1 MSKVAVITIH
11 GMGKTPAHYADEL
24 KNKLRAALVS
34 EWSQISFQAVYYQ
47 NLLQSNQSR
56 VFQDMERHI
65 EWKKPREF
73 LLYGFSDAASLES
86 SRGEV
91 KGAYVQAQMQVI
103 GALRTAYAELGGQP
117 ARVVIIA
124 QSLGGQ
130 VLSNYIW
137 DAQHPG
143 RSGVW
148 RNIADYL
155 EVDAHEQAF
164 LALGSLYRLFTTG
177 CNIPIFVAG
186 HGNIQPIAP
195 PTPDFRWFNF
205 YDADDVLGWPLQP
218 LSPAYERLVE
228 DIPSNMGHGIQGW
241 LTSWNPLSHGN
252 YWSDR
257 GFLEALLIEIRRG
270 LALAEPGTT
279 SGSSG

>member
-1 MSKVAVITIH
+1 MSKVAIITIH
-11 GMGKTPAHYADEL
+11 GMGNTSATYADEL
-24 KNKLRAALVS
+24 KSTLQAELAL
-34 EWSQISFQAVYYQ
+34 EWSQISFQSIYYQ
-47 NLLQSNQSR
+47 KLLQSNQDR
-56 VFQDMERHI
+56 VFQEMKRHI
-65 EWKKPREF
+65 SGKELREL

-91 KGAYVQAQMQVI
+91 NGAYVQAQIQVI
-103 GALRTAYAELGGQP
+103 GTLRKVYAELGGQP

-155 EVDAHEQAF
+155 QVDAHEQAF
-164 LALGSLYRLFTTG
+164 LELGSLYRLFTTG

-186 HGNIQPIAP
+186 HADIQPIASP
-195 PTPDFRWFNF
+195 APNFRWFNF
-205 YDADDVLGWPLQP
+205 YDADDILGWPLQP
-218 LSPAYERLVE
+218 LSPAYEKLVE
-228 DIPSNMGHGIQGW
+228 DIPINAGQGIHGL

-257 GFLEALLIEIRRG
+257 GFLEALVIEIRRG
-270 LALAEPGTT
+270 LA
-279 SGSSG
+279 SG

>member
-1 MSKVAVITIH
+1 MSKVAVVTIH
-11 GMGKTPAHYADEL
+11 GMGNTPETYADEL
-24 KNKLRAALVS
+24 RNNLQAALAP
-34 EWSQISFQAVYYQ
+34 EWNQISFQSVYYQ
-47 NLLQSNQSR
+47 TLLQGNQSR
-56 VFQDMERHI
+56 VFENMKRHI
-65 EWKKPREF
+65 SGKLLREF

-86 SRGEV
+86 SRGEA
-91 KGAYVQAQMQVI
+91 KGAYAQAQMQVI
-103 GALRTAYAELGGQP
+103 SALRQVYAELEGQP
-117 ARVVIIA
+117 AKVVIIA

-148 RNIADYL
+148 RNIAGYVN
-155 EVDAHEQAF
+155 VDTHEQSF
-164 LALGSLYRLFTTG
+164 LELKSLYRLFTTG

-218 LSPAYERLVE
+218 LSAAYEQLVE
-228 DIPSNMGHGIQGW
+228 DIPVNAGRSVQGW

-257 GFLEALLIEIRRG
+257 GFLEALVIEIRRG
-270 LALAEPGTT
+270 LR
-279 SGSSG
+279 

>member
-1 MSKVAVITIH
+1 MSKVAIITIH
-11 GMGKTPAHYADEL
+11 GMGNTRATYADEL
-24 KNKLRAALVS
+24 KTTLQSALAD
-34 EWSQISFQAVYYQ
+34 EWSQISFHSVYYQ
-47 NLLQSNQSR
+47 KLLQSNQDQ
-56 VFQDMERHI
+56 VFQNMKRHI
-65 EWKKPREF
+65 SGEYLREL

-86 SRGEV
+86 SRGEIN
-91 KGAYVQAQMQVI
+91 GAYVQAQLQVVE
-103 GALRTAYAELGGQP
+103 ALRKVYAELGGQP

-143 RSGVW
+143 RSGIW
-148 RNIADYL
+148 RNIAHYL
-155 EVDAHEQAF
+155 QVDAHEQAF
-164 LALGSLYRLFTTG
+164 LELRSLYRLFTTG

-195 PTPDFRWFNF
+195 PNPSFRWFNF

-218 LSPAYERLVE
+218 LSAAYENLVE
-228 DIPSNMGHGIQGW
+228 DIPINAGNGIQGL

-257 GFLEALLIEIRRG
+257 GFLEALVIEIRRG
-270 LALAEPGTT
+270 LA
-279 SGSSG
+279 

>member
-1 MSKVAVITIH
+1 MSKVAVVTVH
-11 GMGKTPAHYADEL
+11 GMGNTPENYADEL
-24 KNKLRAALVS
+24 KNKLQAALAP
-34 EWSQISFQAVYYQ
+34 EWNQILFQSVYYQ

-56 VFQDMERHI
+56 VFEAMERHI
-65 EWKKPREF
+65 SGKELREF

-91 KGAYVQAQMQVI
+91 NGAYVQAQLQVI
-103 GALRTAYAELGGQP
+103 DALRQVYAKLGGQP
-117 ARVVIIA
+117 AKVVIIA

-148 RNIADYL
+148 RNITEYVNA
-155 EVDAHEQAF
+155 DAHEQAF
-164 LALGSLYRLFTTG
+164 LSLGSLYRLFTTG

-195 PTPDFRWFNF
+195 PTADFRWFNF

-218 LSPAYERLVE
+218 LSAPYEKLVQ
-228 DIPSNMGHGIQGW
+228 DIPSNVGQGIQGW

-257 GFLEALLIEIRRG
+257 GFLEALITEIRR
-270 LALAEPGTT
+270 ALE
-279 SGSSG
+279 

>member
-11 GMGKTPAHYADEL
+11 GMGNTPANYADEL
-24 KNKLRAALVS
+24 KNKLQATLAP
-34 EWSQISFQAVYYQ
+34 EWSQISFQSVYYQ
-47 NLLQSNQSR
+47 NLLQSSQSR
-56 VFQDMERHI
+56 VFEDTKRHI
-65 EWKKPREF
+65 SGKELREF
-73 LLYGFSDAASLES
+73 LLYSFSNTASLES

-91 KGAYVQAQMQVI
+91 KGAYVQAQMQVMD
-103 GALRTAYAELGGQP
+103 ALRKAYAELGGQP

-155 EVDAHEQAF
+155 QVDAHEQAF
-164 LALGSLYRLFTTG
+164 LKLSSLYRLFTTG
-177 CNIPIFVAG
+177 CNIPILVAG
-186 HGNIQPIAP
+186 HGDIQPLAP
-195 PTPDFRWFNF
+195 PNPDFRWFNF

-218 LSPAYERLVE
+218 LSAAYENLVE
-228 DIPSNMGHGIQGW
+228 DIPSNVGQGIQGW
-241 LTSWNPLSHGN
+241 LTSWNPLSHSN

-257 GFLEALLIEIRRG
+257 GFLEALVIEIRRG
-270 LALAEPGTT
+270 LA
-279 SGSSG
+279 SG

>member
-1 MSKVAVITIH
+1 MSKVAIITIH
-11 GMGKTPAHYADEL
+11 GMGKTPANYADEL
-24 KNKLRAALVS
+24 KSKLQAALAD
-34 EWSQISFQAVYYQ
+34 EWSQISFQSVYSQ
-47 NLLQSNQSR
+47 KLLQSNQSR
-56 VFQDMERHI
+56 VFEEMKPHI
-65 EWKKPREF
+65 SGKELREYLF
-73 LLYGFSDAASLES
+73 YGFSDAASLES
-86 SRGEV
+86 SRGEAN
-91 KGAYVQAQMQVI
+91 GAYVQAQMQI
-103 GALRTAYAELGGQP
+103 IEALRAAYAELGGQP
-117 ARVVIIA
+117 ARVVMIA

-148 RNIADYL
+148 RNFAHYL
-155 EVDAHEQAF
+155 QVDRQEQGF
-164 LALGSLYRLFTTG
+164 LELRSLYRLFTTG

-186 HGNIQPIAP
+186 HSNIEPIAP
-195 PTPDFRWFNF
+195 PNPGFRWFNF

-218 LSPAYERLVE
+218 LSADYERLVE
-228 DIPSNMGHGIQGW
+228 DIPSNVGQGIQGW

-270 LALAEPGTT
+270 LTAG
-279 SGSSG
+279 